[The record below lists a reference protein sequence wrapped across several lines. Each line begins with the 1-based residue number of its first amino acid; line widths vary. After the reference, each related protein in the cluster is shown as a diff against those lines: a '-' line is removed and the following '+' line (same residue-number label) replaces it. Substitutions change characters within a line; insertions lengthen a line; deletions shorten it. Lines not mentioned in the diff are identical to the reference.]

1 MFYIKKTVKYGNRTM
16 EKKKESRCFKIN
28 HYIKNGKK
36 KKLSSY
42 SVVG

>member
-1 MFYIKKTVKYGNRTM
+1 MEIEKWKISNKDRLDKLEKGMKMFQK
-16 EKKKESRCFKIN
+16 N

-42 SVVG
+42 SMVG